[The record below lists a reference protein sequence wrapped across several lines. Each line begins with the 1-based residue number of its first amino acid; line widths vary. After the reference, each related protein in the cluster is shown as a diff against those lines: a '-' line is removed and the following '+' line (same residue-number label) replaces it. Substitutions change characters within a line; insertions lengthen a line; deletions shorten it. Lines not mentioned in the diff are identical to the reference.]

1 MSDSCT
7 TRLAAEAIRQEHE
20 RDAHGEGHQHR
31 HGRHLLVPQRAHPA
45 HREVPQQRSERSE
58 HHGPAESDARRKLDA
73 LLLPALAGQ
82 DDGEAGLLDATRVL
96 MLCAF
101 GGDLRS

>member
-1 MSDSCT
+1 MRALRRASSSAL
-7 TRLAAEAIRQEHE
+7 LAPGDDDGELYAERVLALCV
-20 RDAHGEGHQHR
+20 EG
-31 HGRHLLVPQRAHPA
+31 L
-45 HREVPQQRSERSE
+45 SERSE

-73 LLLPALAGQ
+73 LWLPALAGQ